1 MKLILTMILVILLPQ
16 ITIAKDFG
24 IYGTIFEVKEEGFLA
39 MIERKLKLVDIEQ
52 EKSKM
57 LEIAKTRIEQP
68 VAVSNIKRTQ
78 KAQDFTYDPSYII
91 KEDIILPD
99 GKLLHK
105 IGTKVNPLD
114 YINLDKKL
122 IFIDSRDKEQVEW
135 FKQQKSSSVI
145 KAEDKLI
152 LVAGRPLDLQ
162 KELDREVYFDQAGVL
177 TTKFKIKQVPAIIQ
191 QEGKVLRI
199 KEVEID

>member
-1 MKLILTMILVILLPQ
+1 M
-16 ITIAKDFG
+16 
-24 IYGTIFEVKEEGFLA
+24 
-39 MIERKLKLVDIEQ
+39 
-52 EKSKM
+52 
-57 LEIAKTRIEQP
+57 
-68 VAVSNIKRTQ
+68 
-78 KAQDFTYDPSYII
+78 
-91 KEDIILPD
+91 
-99 GKLLHK
+99 
-105 IGTKVNPLD
+105 
-114 YINLDKKL
+114 

-135 FKQQKSSSVI
+135 FKQQQSSSVI

-199 KEVEID
+199 KEVKID

>member
-1 MKLILTMILVILLPQ
+1 MKRILTMILVILLPQ

-199 KEVEID
+199 KEVKVD

>member
-99 GKLLHK
+99 GKLLYK
-105 IGTKVNPLD
+105 LGTKVNPLD
-114 YINLDKKL
+114 HINLDKKL

-135 FKQQKSSSVI
+135 FKQQQSSSTI

-199 KEVEID
+199 KEVKID